1 MRRANEV
8 VANVETYQKSVEILR
23 GVYASPD
30 GSPVGFLNELLERTG
45 LGAYYKK
52 QEENSRQRM
61 AVSAAESIES
71 IREIAARHVC
81 KKAFVD
87 TYLEAMV
94 SEAAAHQMD
103 RLHPG
108 ASRDDR
114 ITVTTIHRS
123 KGDEYKGVIL
133 FHVVEDIL
141 PHRRMTGS
149 EADIEEERRVF
160 YVALTRA
167 EERLCI
173 TTQRKHPS
181 RFLDE
186 MKPGGGGGRL
196 VGFRGRLKCLRNR
209 LMRYRGRLSR
219 VRPSS
224 IARSVLE
231 RCRQMLP

>member
-1 MRRANEV
+1 
-8 VANVETYQKSVEILR
+8 
-23 GVYASPD
+23 
-30 GSPVGFLNELLERTG
+30 
-45 LGAYYKK
+45 
-52 QEENSRQRM
+52 M
-61 AVSAAESIES
+61 AASAAESIDS

-94 SEAAAHQMD
+94 SETAADQMD

-149 EADIEEERRVF
+149 EADVEEERRVF

-181 RFLDE
+181 RFLAE
-186 MKPGGGGGRL
+186 MKPDGGG
-196 VGFRGRLKCLRNR
+196 NR
-209 LMRYRGRLSR
+209 LSHASADGCRRGLFPIFCVVCYLDPPAASTGQVSSPSG
-219 VRPSS
+219 VRTT
-224 IARSVLE
+224 
-231 RCRQMLP
+231 